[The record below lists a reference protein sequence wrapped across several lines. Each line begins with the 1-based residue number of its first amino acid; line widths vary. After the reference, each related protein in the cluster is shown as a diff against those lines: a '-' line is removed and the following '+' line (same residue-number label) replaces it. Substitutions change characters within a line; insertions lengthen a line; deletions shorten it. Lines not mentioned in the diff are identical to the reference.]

1 MTDDADQPH
10 IEQDYEDRTAPLR
23 RPGARDI
30 DPEDAPGQGQGQD
43 QGEVP
48 GPVQVRDRTSASRY
62 EAVIDGETVGILQY
76 VRHRDRIDLVHTVT
90 DPAHRGNGAASAL
103 VHIAFAEARR
113 DGLAVNPICPFV
125 ESWVNRHPEEADIVE
140 RDGR

>member
-30 DPEDAPGQGQGQD
+30 DPEDAPGRGQD
-43 QGEVP
+43 QEH

-62 EAVIDGETVGILQY
+62 EAVMDGETVGILQY
-76 VRHRDRIDLVHTVT
+76 ARHRDRIDLVHTVT
-90 DPAHRGNGAASAL
+90 DPAKRGTGAASAL
-103 VHIAFAEARR
+103 VRTAFAEARR
-113 DGLAVNPICPFV
+113 DGLSVDPVCPFV